1 MAFGSEVGD
10 SEVRDTVVG
19 GGGLLLRPSQSTAR
33 ILFRSANEEPNVAV
47 EPILINGEWVASNST
62 GSFQAVNPATG
73 ESLAA
78 EYPVSSWNDLDAAL
92 DAASEAFWQL
102 RSIDASQ
109 IADFL
114 DKYADNLD
122 ANSDAIAELA
132 SQETGL
138 PAPTR
143 LAGGELP
150 RTTNQLRQAA
160 AAARDGSWA
169 MPTIDTAA
177 GVRSCFGAIGPV
189 VVFGPNNFPLAFNGV
204 SGGDFAAAIAAGNP
218 VIAKAHPSH
227 AGTTKLLAE
236 AASEAA
242 KQTSMPAGIV
252 QMIYKMDRADGCRMA
267 EDPRVAAI
275 GYTGGQPGGL
285 ALKAACDKHG
295 KPAYLELS
303 SINPVV
309 MLPGALA
316 ERGDAIAEEFTGS
329 CLLAA
334 GQFCTNPGLVLLIAG
349 DETDKFVEAVKGGFE
364 AAANGVLLNAT
375 TQSSLAS
382 SIDQLQ
388 KSGAEVLVGGNA
400 VDGASCAY
408 ANTLLRATGSHFLSD
423 PAAMQH
429 EAFGNSSLFV
439 VCDDIQHLVD
449 VLHTLEGNLTGCVY
463 SDAGGSDDGSY
474 DSVAVVLRQKVGRLL
489 NDKMPTG
496 VAVSAAMNHGG
507 PFPATGHAGFTA
519 VGIPGS
525 IRRFAMLQ
533 CFDNVRPER
542 LPSCLQDKNPNGQ
555 MWRLVDGNW
564 TQASVG

>member
-1 MAFGSEVGD
+1 MA
-10 SEVRDTVVG
+10 T
-19 GGGLLLRPSQSTAR
+19 
-33 ILFRSANEEPNVAV
+33 
-47 EPILINGEWVASNST
+47 EPILINGEWVASKSSGT
-62 GSFQAVNPATG
+62 FQAVNPATG

-78 EYPVSSWNDLDAAL
+78 EYPVSSWDDLDAAM
-92 DAASEAFWQL
+92 AAATDAFWAL
-102 RSIDASQ
+102 RK
-109 IADFL
+109 IAPDRIAAFL
-114 DKYADNLD
+114 EAYADNLD

-138 PAPTR
+138 PAATR

-160 AAARDGSWA
+160 SAAKNGSWA

-227 AGTTKLLAE
+227 PGTSKLLAE
-236 AASEAA
+236 AAIAAA
-242 KQTSMPAGIV
+242 KKTEMPAGIV

-309 MLPGALA
+309 VLPGALT
-316 ERGDAIAEEFTGS
+316 ERSEALAEEFSGS

-334 GQFCTNPGLVLLIAG
+334 GQFCTNPGLVLLVAG
-349 DETDKFVEAVKGGFE
+349 EATDKFIVDVQNRFE
-364 AAANGVLLNAT
+364 AAGNGVLLNAA

-388 KSGAEVLVGGNA
+388 KSGAEVVVGGQ
-400 VDGASCAY
+400 VIDGASCTY
-408 ANTLLRATGSHFLSD
+408 ANTLLRTTGSHFLSD
-423 PAAMQH
+423 PAAMQL
-429 EAFGNSSLFV
+429 EAFGNSSLMV
-439 VCDDIQHLVD
+439 VCDDTSQLTD
-449 VLHTLEGNLTGCVY
+449 VLHNLEGNLTGCVY
-463 SDAGGSDDGSY
+463 SDTGGSDDAAY
-474 DSVAVVLRQKVGRLL
+474 ESVAVVLRQKVGRLL

-525 IRRFAMLQ
+525 LRRFAMLQ
-533 CFDNVRPER
+533 CYDNVRPER
-542 LPSCLQDKNPNGQ
+542 LPDCLQDENPNGET
-555 MWRLVDGNW
+555 WRLVDGNW
-564 TQASVG
+564 TQANVG